1 MEEARTA
8 NAAFRVRLAHN
19 HESTLTELIE
29 EKALARN
36 RMRMMEEDIRQQNLR
51 VQMER
56 DEQHFANEGR
66 LAANEHA
73 DLAEGRLAELEQ
85 RCADMTQRLLDIDH
99 INQHLTDAIQ
109 GDFARIANA
118 NPELR
123 NYYQTFL
130 HCRDAIWRRC
140 NGAARAVRRRTAPQL

>member
-36 RMRMMEEDIRQQNLR
+36 RMGMMEEDIRQQNLR

-73 DLAEGRLAELEQ
+73 DLAEGRLAELQE
-85 RCADMTQRLLDIDH
+85 RCADMMMSLMDIRE
-99 INQHLTDAIQ
+99 HLTDAIQ

-140 NGAARAVRRRTAPQL
+140 NGLTFD